1 MGGLLWTC
9 HSTEGQTEAQ
19 RGAGTCLRLHSWAGA
34 ELSGTQAHPH
44 ATLTASLLG
53 ICHGEVRPWH
63 TLGCGGAHPAPPER
77 EATPGQSSTPGHKWD
92 WMDLGQVGW
101 GSPSGERL
109 SQFLGRRSRWQVLGK
124 LGCPRR
130 PRGWEGVEWWPQRY
144 VHIPSPRSCKC
155 DRIWNSHL
163 CGCYKVK
170 DLEVRPS
177 WMGLKSRDTFLIR
190 NERRRRHGQRPCG
203 DSDRAWKGAA
213 GRGRKEPPAELPEA
227 APSG

>member
-1 MGGLLWTC
+1 MLKVAQLGRSRAERHTGAPPCHTHCLFAGHLSWGG
-9 HSTEGQTEAQ
+9 EA
-19 RGAGTCLRLHSWAGA
+19 L
-34 ELSGTQAHPH
+34 AH
-44 ATLTASLLG
+44 LG
-53 ICHGEVRPWH
+53 
-63 TLGCGGAHPAPPER
+63 LGGAHPAPPER

-109 SQFLGRRSRWQVLGK
+109 SQFLGRCSRWQVLGK
-124 LGCPRR
+124 LGRPRR

-155 DRIWNSHL
+155 DLIWNSHF

-170 DLEVRPS
+170 DLEVRPL

-190 NERRRRHGQRPCG
+190 NERRQRQSLEGC
-203 DSDRAWKGAA
+203 SWKRQEGASCGAA
-213 GRGRKEPPAELPEA
+213 RGSTLRLMP
-227 APSG
+227 